1 MNINMIPTDRGGK
14 AINDVANAYADYAGG
29 FLENTVNRENVK
41 KSVYDPMKK
50 KSVKKRR
57 TVVK

>member
-14 AINDVANAYADYAGG
+14 AINDAANAYADYAGG

-50 KSVKKRR
+50 SL
-57 TVVK
+57 